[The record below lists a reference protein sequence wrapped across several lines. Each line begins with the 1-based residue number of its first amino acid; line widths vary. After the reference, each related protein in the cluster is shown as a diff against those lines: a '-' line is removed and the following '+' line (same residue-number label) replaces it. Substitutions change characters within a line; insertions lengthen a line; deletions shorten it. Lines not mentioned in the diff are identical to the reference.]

1 MTSVAFT
8 TGYQFVKLVIEPPAN
23 KMPDSDSSS
32 HVSLY
37 GIWKLCSCTD
47 ESLLVKRKL
56 LSGLKSSNVGK
67 AGIGEFMNIYLYPR
81 NVKTPQICFTL

>member
-23 KMPDSDSSS
+23 KMPDNDSSS

-37 GIWKLCSCTD
+37 DTAFGSCLRAQT
-47 ESLLVKRKL
+47 SR
-56 LSGLKSSNVGK
+56 
-67 AGIGEFMNIYLYPR
+67 Y
-81 NVKTPQICFTL
+81 